1 MWKPTLLHR
10 CQYLPKLI
18 TENYWLIMNPLAQ
31 RLLTCTL
38 ILGEE
43 VPFVL
48 VEVKHYTY
56 TYTSTSTYTY
66 IYIYIYIYI
75 YNHDRLH
82 RICPISTLRVW
93 TEKKL
98 RIFGVE
104 IFGVK
109 FWSA

>member
-48 VEVKHYTY
+48 VEVKHCTY
-56 TYTSTSTYTY
+56 TYTYTY

-75 YNHDRLH
+75 YSAYIIMIDYIEYARFQPFG
-82 RICPISTLRVW
+82 CGQ
-93 TEKKL
+93 KKNL
-98 RIFGVE
+98 EYLG
-104 IFGVK
+104 
-109 FWSA
+109 